1 MKRRNFLAGLGPLAA
16 APVASFTNIHTTAEH
31 EGQYL
36 EWIKYALPPGTNK
49 KRTENYYQEA
59 AIPALNKLGIK
70 NIGVFNVMHGP
81 NEPSLYVLIPHDNL
95 DSLMTYQQKLLD
107 DKTYG
112 KAAEDFLES
121 SISNPA
127 YTRLEK
133 GLMKAFKGM
142 PRVEPAINTIGEQRI
157 FEWRIYESHNYM
169 KAQKKIDMFNEAGE
183 IQIFRDTGLT
193 PVFFG
198 ETLFGDL
205 MPNLQYLL
213 VFKDMN
219 ERNKSWETFIKSPQ
233 WAAIKDL
240 EAYKDTVSNI
250 SDIILRPAKCSQV

>member
-16 APVASFTNIHTTAEH
+16 APVISFAGPGKTNEE

-36 EWIKYALPPGTNK
+36 EWIKYSLPTGTNK
-49 KRTENYYQEA
+49 SRTEKYYQEA

-70 NIGVFNVMHGP
+70 DVGVFNVMYGQK
-81 NEPSLYVLIPHDNL
+81 EPSLYVLLPHNNL

-107 DKTYG
+107 DSTYVQ
-112 KAAEDFLES
+112 AAKDFLES
-121 SISNPA
+121 SISSPA
-127 YTRLEK
+127 YLRLEK

-142 PRVEPAINTIGEQRI
+142 PRVEPAINTVGEQRI
-157 FEWRIYESHNYM
+157 FELRIYESHNYP
-169 KAQKKIDMFNEAGE
+169 KAQKKIDMFNDAGE

-219 ERNKSWETFIKSPQ
+219 ERDKSWDVFRKSPQ

-240 EAYKDTVSNI
+240 EVYKDTVSNI

>member
-1 MKRRNFLAGLGPLAA
+1 
-16 APVASFTNIHTTAEH
+16 
-31 EGQYL
+31 
-36 EWIKYALPPGTNK
+36 
-49 KRTENYYQEA
+49 
-59 AIPALNKLGIK
+59 
-70 NIGVFNVMHGP
+70 
-81 NEPSLYVLIPHDNL
+81 
-95 DSLMTYQQKLLD
+95 
-107 DKTYG
+107 
-112 KAAEDFLES
+112 
-121 SISNPA
+121 
-127 YTRLEK
+127 
-133 GLMKAFKGM
+133 
-142 PRVEPAINTIGEQRI
+142 
-157 FEWRIYESHNYM
+157 M